1 MNYNSVNEILE
12 AGITN
17 MTILRNNSRQDD
29 DNDTITGVDWFVFNG
44 IVANNI
50 YANGN
55 SWFGFGSKSEHLKIN
70 RRDAAMYYLYREEG
84 TLYNYYKFLKIRWV
98 GYSYYNSTIPAY
110 SLSYDVILWDTGDI
124 SLHMITIPTDY
135 NNGVYSLVASSTYSY
150 TVSTSIPN
158 VTFKKTDSG
167 FEINNSIISLNRP
180 YNEHY
185 LIRDGS
191 NYYTI
196 ENNNLKNITITDL
209 TSTIF
214 LENGIET
221 IPDISLLLTLT
232 NPELLYWNDGGY
244 IPSKG
249 LIIYGNPSVPQIVEY
264 KSQDIS
270 SYTGIERAEILNTK
284 DVLFAL
290 SFDDGTTW
298 KYYDGSAWQTTTSKS
313 EGMTPETVYQI
324 LPAVWAEVFTPTTLK
339 FRAILT
345 TLSSTAGKIYIKYI

>member
-1 MNYNSVNEILE
+1 MDYNSINEILE

-17 MTILRNNSRQDD
+17 MTILRNNSKQDD
-29 DNDTITGVDWFVFNG
+29 GNDTVTGVNWFAFNG
-44 IVANNI
+44 VVTNNI

-55 SWFGFGSKSEHLKIN
+55 SWIGFGSTSEHLKVN
-70 RRDAAMYYLYREEG
+70 RRDAVMYYLYREEG
-84 TLYNYYKFLKIRWV
+84 TLYDYYKFLKIRWV
-98 GYSYYNSTIPAY
+98 GYSNYSSLNS
-110 SLSYDVILWDTGDI
+110 SCLLSYDIILWDTGDI
-124 SLHMITIPTDY
+124 SLHMVNIPTSY
-135 NNGVYSLVASSTYSY
+135 NNGIYSLTASSTYSY
-150 TVSTSIPN
+150 TVSTTNPD

-167 FEINNSIISLNRP
+167 FEVSNNIISLKKLYKR
-180 YNEHY
+180 Y

-196 ENNNLKNITITDL
+196 ENNNLKNITVTDL

-214 LENGIET
+214 LENGIKT

-232 NPELLYWNDGGY
+232 NPELLYWNDSNE

-249 LIIYGNPSVPQIVEY
+249 LIVYGEAPIPQIVEY
-264 KSQDIS
+264 ESQDIS

-284 DVLFAL
+284 DVLFTL

-298 KYYDGSAWQTTTSKS
+298 KYYNDSAWQTATSES
-313 EGMTPETVYQI
+313 EGMTPEAIYQI
-324 LPAVWAEVFTPTTLK
+324 LPTTWAEVFTPTTLK
-339 FRAILT
+339 FKAILT